1 MKSQGVR
8 RPEVVHPFVHLSIH
22 PFIQPP
28 AVSFIYSSIHPFFH
42 SLIQQIFMENLYAGT
57 VLDIEN
63 MGLIKT
69 NTAPAYWA
77 LLLVQ

>member
-1 MKSQGVR
+1 
-8 RPEVVHPFVHLSIH
+8 
-22 PFIQPP
+22 
-28 AVSFIYSSIHPFFH
+28 
-42 SLIQQIFMENLYAGT
+42 MENLYAGT
-57 VLDIEN
+57 ILDIEN